1 MVKAIRIH
9 EPGGPEVLRYE
20 DVEVPAP
27 GPGEVLLQ
35 QKACGLNY
43 IDVYHR
49 MGAYPLS
56 YPATIGME
64 GMGVVE
70 KVGEGVSAFK
80 PGDRVA
86 YADMPPGAYA
96 EARNMP
102 WHRLVKLP
110 DSIDDKTA
118 AAMML
123 QGMTVEYLIRRT
135 FKVNKGDTVLF
146 HAAAGGVGLIA
157 CQWLNHIGA
166 TVIGT
171 VGSEEKATLAKAHG
185 CHHTI
190 NYRSEDFV
198 ARVKEL
204 TDGKG
209 VPVVYDSVGKDTFDG
224 SLDCLKPRGMMVL
237 FGAASGPAPA
247 IDPNV
252 LNKKGCLYLTRPS
265 LMVYNKEREELE
277 ACAKALFDV
286 VTSGKVK
293 IEVNQTYPLSET
305 AQAHRDLEA
314 RKTTGSTVLL
324 P

>member
-20 DVEVPAP
+20 DIEVAAP
-27 GPGEVLLQ
+27 GPGEVRLN
-35 QKACGLNY
+35 QKVCGLNY

-49 MGAYPLS
+49 MGAYPLP
-56 YPATIGME
+56 YPAAIGME

-70 KVGEGVSAFK
+70 ALGEGVTAFK
-80 PGDRVA
+80 VGDRVA

-102 WHRLVKLP
+102 WDRLVKLP
-110 DSIDDKTA
+110 DSIDDQTA

-135 FKVNKGDTVLF
+135 FKVSKGDTVLF

-157 CQWLNHIGA
+157 CQWLNHLGA

-171 VGSEEKATLAKAHG
+171 VGSEEKAALAKAHG

-198 ARVKEL
+198 ARVKEI
-204 TDGKG
+204 TEGKG

-237 FGAASGPAPA
+237 FGAASGPAPS

-265 LMVYNKEREELE
+265 LMVYNKQREELE
-277 ACAKALFDV
+277 TCAAALFDV